1 MANWCESKDVLREI
15 REKAYDSLKN
25 CHAKPL
31 QIIQISEHKPRLP
44 SEDSRGDNT
53 QSFAGTAGTQGSMG
67 RAEWHFQGAARF
79 ALARIQAQISSAQV
93 CLSHCGNWQCGIRN
107 LPNPK
112 QAGDNGVGNAAS
124 LWGVRYSGERTWD
137 SVNSLPG
144 MSFIVQK
151 IQQRLETLVIKAEN
165 TFVSVLY
172 QTDMRK
178 DKQESGL
185 VWGHWDKPLW
195 TQLPFLGVCT
205 TEVLLTASRRH
216 LLCVRKL
223 LCNF

>member
-31 QIIQISEHKPRLP
+31 EIIQISEHKPRLP

-178 DKQESGL
+178 DKRESGL